1 VIVPTTRNVIT
12 HLKISKN
19 GDSGLEVNGVS

>member
-12 HLKISKN
+12 HLRINKN
-19 GDSGLEVNGVS
+19 GDSGLVENGAS